1 MDKAYIAGRLK
12 KYLFFISI
20 IFALLTWSHLIYSYI
35 YSDAKETAV
44 KGGSIS
50 EAIIGNVPT
59 LNPLKN
65 NSEQNKYI
73 NTILYRSL
81 LKYSISKQKI
91 VWDITKCD
99 ISNLLEIECFLNE
112 NITWS
117 NWEKITTEDILKTFE
132 TLKENDTNPIMSSL
146 LKNTTISQTDTWII
160 FKNTKKDINFLKIFF
175 QPIVSAKILNVISKK
190 EMEWSFSLPNWIYS
204 WKYKVTNLSK
214 DETIWVTTITLERND
229 EYHKNP
235 VYIDT
240 VLFKVFPTVKDFLRH
255 QNSINI
261 FNDKDN
267 LISWTVP
274 RLQEHNYILPQYVSL
289 FFNTERI
296 KKSPLRAL
304 ISNAISQEEIVEEL
318 WKERFQVV
326 KNHFLSDYQSPL
338 PKITTTFTKEL
349 NKKWYF
355 SLEEITKKLEAQLA
369 EAKIPKKA
377 PIISWEAQ
385 AKIISWEATV
395 QKQSATS
402 KASIE
407 KIENPKSKVITT
419 PNWVDKYNFISKN
432 DILLKWNVPAWTSW
446 VFVNDYR
453 LQWYVVWSRT
463 FNYRISLA
471 RKSLKQWAN
480 NYKIYFEKGWEKTL
494 ADEINFYYDTNKE
507 VLAVKEKETLEKTVE
522 KQTEISTTQNT
533 EVTAESQTGT
543 WEVLENNELSNLQVT
558 LEKKL
563 VQIKDLDPEFLYNE
577 DLSPFSLELY
587 YLSGKTDYQKTADF
601 IQNVLKTH
609 WIKIEL
615 REITTQ
621 NLNTLLVE
629 KKKNYDMLLAWVNLS
644 YFDFNIYPYFH
655 SNQIESGYNFSNFR
669 KLDLD
674 IILEELKSKVLS
686 EDKIASLEVK
696 ALQIIEENYLAK
708 TIYTPIL
715 SNLVDKNIKGYVLS
729 EDIPENIYRFE
740 PLQKS
745 YVKEEKRVITENK
758 GVIWYIKYLF
768 ESLF

>member
-304 ISNAISQEEIVEEL
+304 ISNAISQEE
-318 WKERFQVV
+318 
-326 KNHFLSDYQSPL
+326 
-338 PKITTTFTKEL
+338 
-349 NKKWYF
+349 
-355 SLEEITKKLEAQLA
+355 
-369 EAKIPKKA
+369 
-377 PIISWEAQ
+377 
-385 AKIISWEATV
+385 
-395 QKQSATS
+395 
-402 KASIE
+402 
-407 KIENPKSKVITT
+407 
-419 PNWVDKYNFISKN
+419 
-432 DILLKWNVPAWTSW
+432 
-446 VFVNDYR
+446 
-453 LQWYVVWSRT
+453 
-463 FNYRISLA
+463 
-471 RKSLKQWAN
+471 
-480 NYKIYFEKGWEKTL
+480 
-494 ADEINFYYDTNKE
+494 
-507 VLAVKEKETLEKTVE
+507 
-522 KQTEISTTQNT
+522 
-533 EVTAESQTGT
+533 
-543 WEVLENNELSNLQVT
+543 
-558 LEKKL
+558 
-563 VQIKDLDPEFLYNE
+563 
-577 DLSPFSLELY
+577 
-587 YLSGKTDYQKTADF
+587 
-601 IQNVLKTH
+601 
-609 WIKIEL
+609 
-615 REITTQ
+615 
-621 NLNTLLVE
+621 
-629 KKKNYDMLLAWVNLS
+629 
-644 YFDFNIYPYFH
+644 
-655 SNQIESGYNFSNFR
+655 
-669 KLDLD
+669 
-674 IILEELKSKVLS
+674 
-686 EDKIASLEVK
+686 
-696 ALQIIEENYLAK
+696 
-708 TIYTPIL
+708 
-715 SNLVDKNIKGYVLS
+715 
-729 EDIPENIYRFE
+729 
-740 PLQKS
+740 
-745 YVKEEKRVITENK
+745 
-758 GVIWYIKYLF
+758 
-768 ESLF
+768 